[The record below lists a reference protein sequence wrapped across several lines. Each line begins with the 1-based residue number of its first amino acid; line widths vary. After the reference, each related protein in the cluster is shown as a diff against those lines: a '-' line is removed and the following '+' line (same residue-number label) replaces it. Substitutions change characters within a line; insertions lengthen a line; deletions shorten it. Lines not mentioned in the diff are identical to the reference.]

1 MKKLFCFFVFIFS
14 YITVNAQLNINYGI
28 KAGLNYNSN
37 GDLKISGGLIGTSIN
52 SASQKEIGY
61 HLGIYSQINFTKFYV
76 RPELVYTRTKS
87 TYNNSAFS
95 SSLEF
100 KLSTLEIPV
109 LIGYKIVK
117 PISVYVGP
125 SFQYILD
132 SDFLPSFD
140 LNVENDIVLGL
151 NLGITLNISKFGI
164 DLRYTN
170 GLSENLAVYFN
181 DLPVDGLGYSID
193 TKSNQ
198 FVMSVSYQIN

>member
-1 MKKLFCFFVFIFS
+1 MKKLFCLFVFIFS
-14 YITVNAQLNINYGI
+14 FITTVNAQLNINYGI

-37 GDLKISGGLIGTSIN
+37 GDLNISGGLAGIN
-52 SASQKEIGY
+52 EVSDSQNKVGY
-61 HLGIYSQINFTKFYV
+61 HIGGFTQLNFTKFYI

-87 TYNNSAFS
+87 TYNSAFS
-95 SSLEF
+95 SFEF
-100 KLSTLEIPV
+100 KLSTLELPILV
-109 LIGYKIVK
+109 GYKIVK

-140 LNVENDIVLGL
+140 LNIENNIVLGL

-181 DLPVDGLGYSID
+181 DLIADGLGYFID

-198 FVMSVSYQIN
+198 FIMSISYQIN